1 VQFGLLLKLLLDYL
15 VGSEDTKMKVKEL
28 IEILLSF
35 NPEKEIK
42 YSSYGEQILM
52 EISGAEDN
60 DSYVSI
66 EGD

>member
-1 VQFGLLLKLLLDYL
+1 
-15 VGSEDTKMKVKEL
+15 MKVKEL